1 MSRYGIDYYNA
12 AYYGANTLS
21 DFNAK
26 PFLAIP
32 YDYQSIRLTW
42 VTPSGGW
49 DYLRL
54 VRNSYGFPITAD
66 DGDVLFEDGVA
77 SSRIVYIDKGQTP
90 NNIKLKP
97 GHAYYYSIYVRET
110 VHSTWQVAAN
120 TVGISVKDYNTL
132 SNMYNSLPTILT
144 SQVPYDASV
153 EQSNDILY
161 RFLKIF
167 AVSLDLYKTQTENI
181 LNRYDITNLNG
192 ILIPILMRQFG
203 MKYEPEL
210 GLKQSRVMLN
220 NAIRLYKNKGS
231 KLGLKEYVK
240 AYAGYDSTVVMGK
253 NLMLDQN
260 DSSFEQT
267 IGSWASISN
276 ATLARHLATDS
287 PIITP
292 YAESTAQSDFPNLQK
307 ATLQVTASS
316 AGTVEIALSGDT
328 ALHYGIPVSASTAYT
343 FSGYAQ
349 AGATARSITGLIAWY
364 DNTGTLISTSTAGTG
379 VSDTAGSWSRFTKT
393 ATSPSNA
400 YFAVP
405 HIRYASAALSEVH
418 YFDALQ
424 FEAGSSATT
433 FQEARQIKIT
443 LIATRINQLLNP
455 NFETNTNHWTVT
467 NGTKVLTTSETGE
480 SVEPSGSVNISGGSM
495 EIYANAAG
503 LVTLASDSM
512 SVFANNDY
520 TFSVY
525 CAAAELVGDSKVV
538 TPYISWYNS
547 SNVLISTV
555 NGTAVTAINTFVR
568 PFVTSTAPSS
578 AATAVVGIKWTAT
591 GVGGELTGNEIT
603 VDAALFE
610 KSSFVLSYFD
620 GSNGVANLSDLFW
633 EGGSVNNGRS
643 HYYLNRFAVQSRL
656 VKTIPDWITLGSTF
670 ELFLAQPGT

>member
-1 MSRYGIDYYNA
+1 LSRYGIDYYNA

-276 ATLARHLATDS
+276 ATLARHLAADS
-287 PIITP
+287 PTIAP

-307 ATLQVTASS
+307 ATLEVTASGS
-316 AGTVEIALSGDT
+316 GTVEIALSGDSPI
-328 ALHYGIPVSASTAYT
+328 HYGIPVSASTVYS
-343 FSGYAQ
+343 FSGYSQ
-349 AGATARSITGLIAWY
+349 AATTARSVSSFISWY
-364 DNTGTLISTSTAGTG
+364 DRFGTFISNSTTGTG
-379 VSDTAGSWSRFTKT
+379 VTNTAGGWRRFYNT
-393 ATSPSNA
+393 ATSPATA

-405 HIRYASAALSEVH
+405 HIQLASATSSEKH

-424 FEAGSSATT
+424 FEANSSVTT

-443 LIATRINQLLNP
+443 LRATRINELLNP
-455 NFETNTNHWTVT
+455 NFEVNTNNWTAT
-467 NGTKVLTTSETGE
+467 NGTLLLDSTE
-480 SVEPSGSVNISGGSM
+480 VEPGDNAPSVNISGGSA
-495 EIYANAAG
+495 EIYSSASG
-503 LVTLASDSM
+503 LVTLASSARP
-512 SVFANNDY
+512 VFSGNDY
-520 TFSVY
+520 TFSIYVY
-525 CAAAELVGDSKVV
+525 TEVGSTVRAV
-538 TPYISWYNS
+538 TPYISWYNGS
-547 SNVLISTV
+547 STLISTTT
-555 NGTAVTAINTFVR
+555 GTPVTSVIGSWLR
-568 PFVTSTAPSS
+568 PFVTSTAPS
-578 AATAVVGIKWTAT
+578 TAVTAKVGFTWTAP
-591 GVGGELTGNEIT
+591 GAGYEIN

-610 KSSFVLSYFD
+610 KSSFVNSFFD
-620 GSNGVANLSDLFW
+620 GSHGVANLSDLFW